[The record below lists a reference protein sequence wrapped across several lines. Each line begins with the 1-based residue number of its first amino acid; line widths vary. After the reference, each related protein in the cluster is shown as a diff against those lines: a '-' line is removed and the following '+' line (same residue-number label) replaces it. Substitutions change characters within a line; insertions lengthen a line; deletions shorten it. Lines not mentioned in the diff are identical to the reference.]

1 LVFFNIQYIY
11 LFLSDGLIFDLITG
25 IMTPK
30 LLSVYVRCFRDDYIS
45 VRELACKSSQFLN
58 EKNEKV
64 IESLVFMARFDRVNK
79 LKALAIRSIIF
90 ILFSLY

>member
-1 LVFFNIQYIY
+1 
-11 LFLSDGLIFDLITG
+11 
-25 IMTPK
+25 MTPK
-30 LLSVYVRCFRDDYIS
+30 LLNVYVRCFRDDYIS

-58 EKNEKV
+58 EKNDKV

-90 ILFSLY
+90 IL

>member
-1 LVFFNIQYIY
+1 
-11 LFLSDGLIFDLITG
+11 
-25 IMTPK
+25 MTPK
-30 LLSVYVRCFRDDYIS
+30 LQNVYVRCFRDDYIS

-58 EKNEKV
+58 EKNDKV

-90 ILFSLY
+90 IL

>member
-1 LVFFNIQYIY
+1 
-11 LFLSDGLIFDLITG
+11 
-25 IMTPK
+25 MTPK
-30 LLSVYVRCFRDDYIS
+30 LLNVYVRCFRDDYIS

-58 EKNEKV
+58 EKNDKV

-90 ILFSLY
+90 HFIIIIIKYITITLIIII